1 MKARSGTAIV
11 IEGLVKRYGNVK
23 ALDGLN
29 LSVAT
34 GTVHGLLG
42 PNGAGKTT
50 AVRALTTQ
58 LRFDSGR
65 ATVAGYDV
73 AHEAEQVRSRIAVT
87 GQYAAVDEIL
97 SGRQNLVLFGRLLK
111 LGTRGARRRSD
122 ELLQRFGLEAAADTS
137 AAKYSGGMRR
147 RLDLAASLIRSPEVL
162 FLDEPTTGLDPRS
175 RNQVWDAV
183 RSLVAEGTTVLLT
196 SQYLDEVDQLAHQIA
211 VMDGGRVVA
220 SGTSDELKARTGGD
234 RLEVVLQDA
243 AHLPAA
249 AQIVSTVSAAEP
261 EYDRELRTIS
271 AHVADGVAA
280 LIATA
285 RALHDSGIGVRDIG
299 LRRPTLD
306 EVFLELTGGHAH
318 DKEAVA

>member
-1 MKARSGTAIV
+1 M
-11 IEGLVKRYGNVK
+11 
-23 ALDGLN
+23 
-29 LSVAT
+29 
-34 GTVHGLLG
+34 
-42 PNGAGKTT
+42 
-50 AVRALTTQ
+50 
-58 LRFDSGR
+58 
-65 ATVAGYDV
+65 
-73 AHEAEQVRSRIAVT
+73 
-87 GQYAAVDEIL
+87 
-97 SGRQNLVLFGRLLK
+97 
-111 LGTRGARRRSD
+111 
-122 ELLQRFGLEAAADTS
+122 LQRFGLEATADTS
-137 AAKYSGGMRR
+137 AAKYSGGMRG
-147 RLDLAASLIRSPEVL
+147 RLDLAASLIRTPEVL

-183 RSLVAEGTTVLLT
+183 RSLIAEGTTVLLT

-234 RLEVVLQDA
+234 RIEVVLQDA

-261 EYDRELRTIS
+261 ECDRELCSIR

-280 LIATA
+280 LTATV

-306 EVFLELTGGHAH
+306 EVFLQLTGGHAH
-318 DKEAVA
+318 DKETAA